1 MPYRIP
7 KDEILV
13 EAIKA
18 ALTDQAMVIS
28 QNKLTRLVKAKLR
41 DVDPEYT
48 ASERRIRRL
57 AMIKRL
63 AKVDIECRDT
73 TEKSRATRCPVCGS
87 KMSRIQNET
96 IFGGKVTLGYKCRS
110 CAYWTG
116 IKRRVPVRYVF
127 YGDENRYPRREGVVQ
142 IDGEALGPAA
152 SEDHRAV

>member
-7 KDEILV
+7 KDEVLA

-28 QNKLTRLVKAKLR
+28 QAKLTRMVKAKLR
-41 DVDPEYT
+41 DVDPDFT

-57 AMIKRL
+57 AMLKRL

-73 TEKSRATRCPVCGS
+73 TEKSRAMRCPVCGS

-96 IFGGKVTLGYKCRS
+96 IFGGRVTLGYKCRS
-110 CAYWTG
+110 CTYWTG

-127 YGDENRYPRREGVVQ
+127 YGDDKKYPKPEGVVQ
-142 IDGEALGPAA
+142 IDGEALGPE
-152 SEDHRAV
+152 SEDHRVV